1 MNAAIS
7 GRAYDLPGTPMN
19 NKSVWSYLA
28 EIIPILTAIIG
39 GLWTLNLY
47 LDQREKNQ
55 RAMSESARKEQETR
69 LLEAQK
75 PFLVKQLD
83 LYFETAS
90 LVGKLVTTDP
100 SEPNW
105 KDLERKY
112 WALYWSE
119 LSMVEHRVVEEAMKK
134 FGDALTAYSK
144 DQNDANKRALQSA
157 AYHLAHAIRSGI
169 EHVWGTTATGTGV
182 ATSR

>member
-7 GRAYDLPGTPMN
+7 GRAYDLPGTPMS
-19 NKSVWSYLA
+19 NKSVWAYLA

-47 LDQREKNQ
+47 LDQREKDQ

-105 KDLERKY
+105 KDLERRY
-112 WALYWSE
+112 WALY
-119 LSMVEHRVVEEAMKK
+119 
-134 FGDALTAYSK
+134 
-144 DQNDANKRALQSA
+144 
-157 AYHLAHAIRSGI
+157 
-169 EHVWGTTATGTGV
+169 
-182 ATSR
+182 